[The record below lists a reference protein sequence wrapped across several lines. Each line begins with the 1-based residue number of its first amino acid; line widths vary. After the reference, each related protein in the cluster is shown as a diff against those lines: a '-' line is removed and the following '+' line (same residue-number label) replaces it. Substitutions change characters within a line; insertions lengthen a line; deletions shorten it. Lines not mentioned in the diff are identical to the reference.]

1 MGKGNK
7 VDSPE
12 NTAGLIWMSVAERRF
27 VNEVAS
33 LIDRNVTV
41 ITTDNKAYTG
51 ILLGVNPA
59 NLSLVLGNTKDP
71 EGKMIPRAVISG
83 GTVTQI
89 LSVEKA
95 FDLGGLAE
103 RLERVFPRMVK
114 LYEKEG
120 FIWVMDRVKVTEQ
133 GVVEGSGPAAERVQK
148 VYSQFISEAK
158 GE

>member
-1 MGKGNK
+1 
-7 VDSPE
+7 
-12 NTAGLIWMSVAERRF
+12 MSVAERRY

-33 LIDRNVTV
+33 LVDRNIMV
-41 ITTDNKAYTG
+41 ITTDNKTYTG
-51 ILLGVNPA
+51 TLLGVNTE
-59 NLSLVLGNTKDP
+59 NLSLVLGNAKDP
-71 EGKMIPRAVISG
+71 EGKVIPKIVISG
-83 GTVTQI
+83 SMVAQI

-95 FDLGGLAE
+95 FDLSGLAE

-148 VYSQFISEAK
+148 VHAQFISEAK

>member
-1 MGKGNK
+1 
-7 VDSPE
+7 
-12 NTAGLIWMSVAERRF
+12 MSVAERRY

-33 LIDRNVTV
+33 LIDRNIMVV
-41 ITTDNKAYTG
+41 TTDNKTYTG
-51 ILLGVNPA
+51 TLLGVNPE
-59 NLSLVLGNTKDP
+59 NLSLVLGNAKDP
-71 EGKMIPRAVISG
+71 EGKMIPRVVVSG
-83 GTVTQI
+83 GMVAQI

-133 GVVEGSGPAAERVQK
+133 GVTEGSGPAAERVEK

>member
-1 MGKGNK
+1 MQ
-7 VDSPE
+7 
-12 NTAGLIWMSVAERRF
+12 MSVAERRY

-33 LIDRNVTV
+33 LIERNIVV
-41 ITTDNKAYTG
+41 VTTDNKTYTG
-51 ILLGVNPA
+51 TLLGVNTE
-59 NLSLVLGNTKDP
+59 NLSLVLGNAKDP
-71 EGKMIPRAVISG
+71 EGKVIPKAVISG
-83 GTVTQI
+83 SIVAKI
-89 LSVEKA
+89 LSVEKT
-95 FDLGGLAE
+95 FDLSGLAE

-148 VYSQFISEAK
+148 VHSQFISEAK

>member
-1 MGKGNK
+1 
-7 VDSPE
+7 
-12 NTAGLIWMSVAERRF
+12 MSVAERRY

-33 LIDRNVTV
+33 LIDRNIMV
-41 ITTDNKAYTG
+41 ITTDNKTYSGT
-51 ILLGVNPA
+51 LLGVNPE
-59 NLSLVLGNTKDP
+59 NLSLVLGNAKDP
-71 EGKMIPRAVISG
+71 EDKMIPRVVISG
-83 GTVTQI
+83 GTVAQI

-133 GVVEGSGPAAERVQK
+133 GVTEGSGPAAERVQK

>member
-1 MGKGNK
+1 
-7 VDSPE
+7 
-12 NTAGLIWMSVAERRF
+12 MSVAERKY

-33 LIDRNVTV
+33 LIDRNIIV
-41 ITTDNKAYTG
+41 ITTDNKTYTG
-51 ILLGVNPA
+51 TLLGVNTE
-59 NLSLVLGNTKDP
+59 NLSLVLGNAKDP
-71 EGKMIPRAVISG
+71 EGKVIPKAVISG
-83 GTVTQI
+83 SMVAQI

-95 FDLGGLAE
+95 FDLSGLAK

-148 VYSQFISEAK
+148 VHSQFMSEAK

>member
-1 MGKGNK
+1 MQ
-7 VDSPE
+7 
-12 NTAGLIWMSVAERRF
+12 MSVAERRY

-33 LIDRNVTV
+33 LIERNIVV
-41 ITTDNKAYTG
+41 VTTDNKTYTG
-51 ILLGVNPA
+51 TLLGVNTE
-59 NLSLVLGNTKDP
+59 NLSLVLGNAKDP
-71 EGKMIPRAVISG
+71 EGKVIPKIVMSG
-83 GTVTQI
+83 SIVAKI
-89 LSVEKA
+89 LSVEKT
-95 FDLGGLAE
+95 FDLSGLAE

-148 VYSQFISEAK
+148 VHSQFISEAK

>member
-1 MGKGNK
+1 MQ
-7 VDSPE
+7 
-12 NTAGLIWMSVAERRF
+12 MSIAERRY

-33 LIDRNVTV
+33 LIERNIMV
-41 ITTDNKAYTG
+41 ITTDNKTYTG
-51 ILLGVNPA
+51 TLLGVNTE
-59 NLSLVLGNTKDP
+59 NLSLVLGNAKDP
-71 EGKMIPRAVISG
+71 EGKVIPKIVMSG
-83 GTVTQI
+83 SIVAKI

-95 FDLGGLAE
+95 FDLSGLAE

-148 VYSQFISEAK
+148 VHSQFISEAK

>member
-1 MGKGNK
+1 
-7 VDSPE
+7 
-12 NTAGLIWMSVAERRF
+12 MSVAERRYA
-27 VNEVAS
+27 NEVAS
-33 LIDRNVTV
+33 LVDRNVV
-41 ITTDNKAYTG
+41 VVTTDNKTYMGT
-51 ILLGVNPA
+51 LLGVNTE
-59 NLSLVLGNTKDP
+59 NLSLVLGNAKDP
-71 EGKMIPRAVISG
+71 EGKVIPKAVISG
-83 GTVTQI
+83 GMVAQI

-95 FDLGGLAE
+95 FDLSGLAE

-148 VYSQFISEAK
+148 VHAQFISEAK

>member
-1 MGKGNK
+1 
-7 VDSPE
+7 
-12 NTAGLIWMSVAERRF
+12 MSVAERRY

-33 LIDRNVTV
+33 LIDRNIMV
-41 ITTDNKAYTG
+41 ITTDNKMYTG
-51 ILLGVNPA
+51 TLLGVNTGD
-59 NLSLVLGNTKDP
+59 LSLVLGNVKDP
-71 EGKMIPRAVISG
+71 EGKMIPKLVINGS
-83 GTVTQI
+83 TVAQI

-95 FDLGGLAE
+95 FDLAGLAE

-133 GVVEGSGPAAERVQK
+133 GVTEGSGPAAERVQK
-148 VYSQFISEAK
+148 VYSQFVSEMR